1 MSEFESYASKDLKR
15 RPFRSSLVLISLT
28 CIIASTTFIFL
39 FGNVLLDVSTISS
52 EGALTSSM
60 GMFFSTFVWSVLL
73 LVFCLGIVVVSATIS
88 LEMVTRRRDIGLMK
102 AVGTT
107 LDSIFDFFMAQSVII
122 LLASIVLGIV
132 FGTVL
137 YLLGMI
143 WLGSIFT
150 GLHHTDSF
158 PILQIGVLAVVYLIA
173 GYFSAQ
179 KPIYDTVQESPSLA
193 LNPEVGTKVTKSGFL
208 DSFGLSFRI
217 AAKGTGRRI
226 RGTRRTVI
234 SLFLSFT
241 IASLLW
247 IGGGI
252 VETTS
257 QSYMMRSMGTN
268 VVAIGNP
275 TLLDRYYDAYTLY
288 GTALNDS
295 FNFLDSANMINDSMM
310 LELEDVL
317 DTAHIETRLVVFS
330 DVQEGFAY
338 VWNDL
343 IENYETIGEG
353 RTGSTALI
361 GVDWENTISD
371 WYYEGSQINGSQQ
384 AWIGGA
390 LAENLFVDPLIQSLR
405 VQGGSLDIQAL
416 VFDTFNGGNLAILDI
431 NDLRSYFGV
440 TGSNIVLIQ
449 LESYDS
455 TTINQIQT
463 IAQSFGMSVYRQEDV
478 LHQNYQAIHAIWVLL
493 NPLAIMA
500 LVSAFLGLMNYL
512 LVSVFGRLR
521 DYVIMKSI
529 GAKPSFIAKVMIAEG
544 LDVGV
549 RAGIPA
555 LLVGTLLSIYS
566 LIPDAAVPTLAYIPG
581 IVVVIFLAIILVILL
596 ASVPVYVFFNSR
608 TDLRVSEFSS

>member
-275 TLLDRYYDAYTLY
+275 ALLDRYYDAYTLY

-295 FNFLDSANMINDSMM
+295 FSFLDSANMINDSMM

-463 IAQSFGMSVYRQEDV
+463 IAQSFGMSVYRQEGV